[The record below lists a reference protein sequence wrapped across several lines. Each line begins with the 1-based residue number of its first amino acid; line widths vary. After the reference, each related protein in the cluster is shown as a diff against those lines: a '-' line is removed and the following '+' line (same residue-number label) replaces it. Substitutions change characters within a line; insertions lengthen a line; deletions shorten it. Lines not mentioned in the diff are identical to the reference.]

1 MGSRKYELT
10 NISMEFGIK
19 TLYRIRALKDFSD
32 VKRGE
37 LGGWVSSEDNL
48 SQEGN
53 CWIYNEAK
61 CMDNAKMYNNSTMHD
76 YSEMYDYSIM
86 RGDSEMHSYTE
97 MHDYAIMY
105 SCSKMY
111 GCSEMHDSST
121 MHGNSTMYGNSMMCD
136 YSRMFDNSEMF
147 DNSAMYEYSV
157 MNGYSIMFDSSEMH
171 DRSEMHDHS
180 KMYGDSILKDKEK
193 LYGELISKVD
203 KFIDISNPK
212 GEIVTGVLKDGEVL
226 FNVGK
231 LSEINKEEFLDIL
244 YSGNETTEESSSKK
258 EYLKIIN
265 IIVLYLLG

>member
-32 VKRGE
+32 VKKGD
-37 LGGWVSSEDNL
+37 LGGWVSSENNL

-53 CWIYNEAK
+53 CWIYDEAK
-61 CMDNAKMYNNSTMHD
+61 CMDNAKMFGNSTMHD
-76 YSEMYDYSIM
+76 YSEMHDYSIM
-86 RGDSEMHSYTE
+86 YSY
-97 MHDYAIMY
+97 
-105 SCSKMY
+105 SKMY

-121 MHGNSTMYGNSMMCD
+121 MYGNSAMYGNSMMCGCSKMFD
-136 YSRMFDNSEMF
+136 YSEMFDDSAMYGNSKMYGSSIMFDNSELY
-147 DNSAMYEYSV
+147 D
-157 MNGYSIMFDSSEMH
+157 D
-171 DRSEMHDHS
+171 SEMHDHS
-180 KMYGDSILKDKEK
+180 IVQGDSILKDEEK
-193 LYGELISKVD
+193 LYRELISKVD

-212 GEIVTGVLKDGEVL
+212 GRIITGVLKDGEVL
-226 FNVGK
+226 FNVGN

-244 YSGNETTEESSSKK
+244 YNGNEITEESSNRK

>member
-10 NISMEFGIK
+10 NISMEFGER
-19 TLYRIRALKDFSD
+19 TLYRIRALRDFSD
-32 VKRGE
+32 IKKGD
-37 LGGWVSSEDNL
+37 LGGWVSSENNL
-48 SQEGN
+48 SQEGD
-53 CWIYNEAK
+53 CWIYDNAK
-61 CMDNAKMYNNSTMHD
+61 CMDNARMYDNSTMYD

-97 MHDYAIMY
+97 MHDYTIMY

-121 MHGNSTMYGNSMMCD
+121 MHGNSTMYGN
-136 YSRMFDNSEMF
+136 
-147 DNSAMYEYSV
+147 
-157 MNGYSIMFDSSEMH
+157 SIMFDSSEMH

-226 FNVGK
+226 FNVGN

-244 YSGNETTEESSSKK
+244 YNGNEITEELSNRK
-258 EYLKIIN
+258 EYLKIIDM
-265 IIVLYLLG
+265 IELYLLG